1 MHFPSHVRI
10 PLLFPKLDQEEN
22 SAQNTKVQQR
32 LKPVMQRQKY
42 PVEGMSCA
50 SCSAHVTKALK
61 GVEGVAE
68 VNVNLPMNTA
78 EVTYDENICTP
89 AMMRDAVARMGF
101 ELLTDHPL
109 LAATPAQQQTPSA
122 DNAYPSAPDISQA
135 EEEADRQFQ
144 LHYALLRHRALGAL
158 AVAVPLLVLS
168 VLPGLFGGQEFLLFL
183 LASFS
188 LWKFA
193 RGFYANAWKLLCH
206 GTSNMDTL
214 VALSTAVAYAFSCFN
229 LFAPQFFTAH
239 NLEPHLYFDSC
250 GVITA
255 FILLGR
261 WMEARAKR
269 RTGDSIRSLIGLQP
283 KEVKRLLPDGSV
295 ETANI
300 HTVRLNDLL
309 LARPGERIAADG
321 EVVEG
326 ISNVDESMLSGEPIA
341 VTKQAGD
348 QVMAGTVNGQGI
360 LTYRATKV
368 GTDTLLSHIIHMVQE
383 AQGSKAPVQDLVD
396 RIAAVFVPVIVA
408 AALASLAAWILLN
421 PADGWVNGLL
431 AMVSVLV
438 VACPCSLGLATPTA
452 LIVGIGRGATEGILV
467 KDAASLEV
475 ARSIDTVAFDK
486 TGTITHGHPEVV
498 DMLIPHADQF
508 TQQFRKSLI
517 FSLESQSTHPLAAAI
532 CASLKEAERLTVTD
546 FENIPGEGAKGKV
559 GDTLFHVGSI
569 ALMQRLKVDISAPIQ
584 QTAERWEQQ
593 ARTVVALA
601 DHREILALFAVTD
614 EVKPTSAEAI
624 SRLRSMGIHTVLL
637 TGDNPRTA
645 QAVAQK
651 VGIKQVE
658 ASMLP
663 DGKARFIQ
671 ALQTEGHRVA
681 MVGDGINDSAAL
693 AQADLSIAMGTGSD
707 MAIETSMLTLLASDL
722 QKLPAAI
729 QLSKVTTR
737 TIRQN
742 LFWAFIYNVVSV
754 PIAAG
759 VLYPLCG
766 FMLNPMVAGAAMA
779 LSSVSVVT
787 NSLRSRTAK
796 L

>member
-1 MHFPSHVRI
+1 M
-10 PLLFPKLDQEEN
+10 
-22 SAQNTKVQQR
+22 
-32 LKPVMQRQKY
+32 
-42 PVEGMSCA
+42 
-50 SCSAHVTKALK
+50 
-61 GVEGVAE
+61 
-68 VNVNLPMNTA
+68 
-78 EVTYDENICTP
+78 
-89 AMMRDAVARMGF
+89 
-101 ELLTDHPL
+101 
-109 LAATPAQQQTPSA
+109 
-122 DNAYPSAPDISQA
+122 
-135 EEEADRQFQ
+135 
-144 LHYALLRHRALGAL
+144 
-158 AVAVPLLVLS
+158 
-168 VLPGLFGGQEFLLFL
+168 
-183 LASFS
+183 
-188 LWKFA
+188 
-193 RGFYANAWKLLCH
+193 
-206 GTSNMDTL
+206 
-214 VALSTAVAYAFSCFN
+214 
-229 LFAPQFFTAH
+229 
-239 NLEPHLYFDSC
+239 
-250 GVITA
+250 
-255 FILLGR
+255 
-261 WMEARAKR
+261 
-269 RTGDSIRSLIGLQP
+269 
-283 KEVKRLLPDGSV
+283 
-295 ETANI
+295 
-300 HTVRLNDLL
+300 
-309 LARPGERIAADG
+309 
-321 EVVEG
+321 
-326 ISNVDESMLSGEPIA
+326 
-341 VTKQAGD
+341 
-348 QVMAGTVNGQGI
+348 
-360 LTYRATKV
+360 
-368 GTDTLLSHIIHMVQE
+368 
-383 AQGSKAPVQDLVD
+383 
-396 RIAAVFVPVIVA
+396 
-408 AALASLAAWILLN
+408 
-421 PADGWVNGLL
+421 
-431 AMVSVLV
+431 
-438 VACPCSLGLATPTA
+438 
-452 LIVGIGRGATEGILV
+452 

-614 EVKPTSAEAI
+614 EVKTTSAEAI

-742 LFWAFIYNVVSV
+742 LFWAFIYNIVSV